1 MHWWSRGWGRTP
13 LSYHE
18 WQHTPPDRHQRVT
31 CCLCHREPGHSR
43 PSAFQPRPSMAL
55 QSSVQQMYFLP
66 SHLPWQ
72 NPPSYLPLAYIP
84 VHLLL
89 CSILGASV
97 LWDFR
102 YSEICNPR
110 NTAKPKTKKPGLEHK
125 CPIPR
130 KKSIRAT
137 MHYVYWLSTPD
148 TTRACTKVTLR
159 PCSLQRRLSHYLWV
173 WLRSLK
179 CCYGLILQACRITGA
194 FHWKQLIRR
203 CHATCVH
210 CQQRW
215 VVMTEDGGAQESPPY
230 K

>member
-1 MHWWSRGWGRTP
+1 MHWWSQGGGRTP
-13 LSYHE
+13 LSYHQ

-31 CCLCHREPGHSR
+31 RCLCHREPGHSL
-43 PSAFQPRPSMAL
+43 PSASLPRPGMAL
-55 QSSVQQMYFLP
+55 QSSVQQMHFLP

-72 NPPSYLPLAYIP
+72 NPLSYLPLASTA

-130 KKSIRAT
+130 KQSIRTT
-137 MHYVYWLSTPD
+137 MHYVYWLSTLD

-159 PCSLQRRLSHYLWV
+159 PCCLQTSLSHYLRV

-179 CCYGLILQACRITGA
+179 CCYGLILQACCITGA
-194 FHWKQLIRR
+194 SHWKQLIKR

-210 CQQRW
+210 CQQRR
-215 VVMTEDGGAQESPPY
+215 VVLMVDGGTQESPTH